1 MLTNHFYHEIIRKTI
16 VAFGTLFNNIEIQ
29 HTDKGGKTISVVKV
43 PISYGP
49 QQKFLAR
56 ISQGREYQ
64 DGVGTTLTLPRMS
77 FEVIGMSYDATRKV
91 STMQT
96 FKAVNKNTNKMIKAF
111 MPVPYNINMQLSIL
125 SKLNEDAIQI
135 VEQIIPYFQP
145 SFNITVNLVESIGEK
160 KDIPII
166 LESVNYSDSYE
177 GSFDSRRI
185 LIYTLAFTAKTYL
198 FGPVADSPE
207 GLIKKVDVD
216 YYTSTNTV
224 TAKRDVRYS
233 VTPQAKQNYDDDEAT
248 VVDGAISKDV
258 TEFNVSASTDLSVN
272 DRIIIDTEIMFIRSI
287 NGKKITVFR
296 GYDDTI
302 AAKHEHNA
310 SIGVLNTVDDAQIEF
325 GDDFGFNE
333 TVSFFTDGKKYSPSQ
348 GIDI

>member
-1 MLTNHFYHEIIRKTI
+1 MLGTYFYHEILRKTVI
-16 VAFGTLFNNIEIQ
+16 GFGTLFNNIHIR
-29 HTDKGGKTISVVKV
+29 HKTDGGGNFSVMKV
-43 PISYGP
+43 PLAYGP
-49 QQKFLAR
+49 MQKFLAR
-56 ISQGREYQ
+56 IQQQPDLDRE
-64 DGVGTTLTLPRMS
+64 TAISLPRIS
-77 FEVIGMSYDATRKV
+77 FEMGGIQYDPSRK
-91 STMQT
+91 TGLAQT
-96 FKAVNKNTNKMIKAF
+96 FLTKSGTNAKKVY
-111 MPVPYNINMQLSIL
+111 MPVPYNVGFELSIM
-125 SKLNEDAIQI
+125 SKLSDDALQI
-135 VEQIIPYFQP
+135 LEQIIPYFQP

-160 KDIPII
+160 KDIPIV

-216 YYTSTNTV
+216 YYTNTNTV
-224 TAKRDVRYS
+224 TAKRNVRYS

-258 TEFNVSASTDLSVN
+258 TEFSVSASTDLSVN

-310 SIGVLNTVDDAQIEF
+310 SIGVLNTVDDAQVEF

>member
-1 MLTNHFYHEIIRKTI
+1 MLGTYFYHEILRKTVI
-16 VAFGTLFNNIEIQ
+16 GFGTLFNNIHIR
-29 HTDKGGKTISVVKV
+29 HKTDGGGNFSVMKV
-43 PISYGP
+43 PLAYGP
-49 QQKFLAR
+49 MQKFLAR
-56 ISQGREYQ
+56 IQQQPDLDRE
-64 DGVGTTLTLPRMS
+64 TAISLPRIS
-77 FEVIGMSYDATRKV
+77 FEMGGIQYDPSRK
-91 STMQT
+91 TGLAQT
-96 FKAVNKNTNKMIKAF
+96 FLTKSGTSAKKVY
-111 MPVPYNINMQLSIL
+111 MPVPYNIGFELSIM
-125 SKLNEDAIQI
+125 SKLSDDALQI
-135 VEQIIPYFQP
+135 LEQIIPYFQP

-160 KDIPII
+160 KDIPIV

-224 TAKRDVRYS
+224 TAKRNVRYS

-310 SIGVLNTVDDAQIEF
+310 SIGVLNTVDDAQVEF

>member
-1 MLTNHFYHEIIRKTI
+1 MLGTYFYHEILRKTVI
-16 VAFGTLFNNIEIQ
+16 GFGTLFNNIHIR
-29 HTDKGGKTISVVKV
+29 HKTDGGGNFSVMKV
-43 PISYGP
+43 PLAYGP
-49 QQKFLAR
+49 MQKFLAR
-56 ISQGREYQ
+56 IQQQPDLDRE
-64 DGVGTTLTLPRMS
+64 TAISLPRIS
-77 FEVIGMSYDATRKV
+77 FEMGGIQYDPSRK
-91 STMQT
+91 TGLAQT
-96 FKAVNKNTNKMIKAF
+96 FLTKSGTNAKKVY
-111 MPVPYNINMQLSIL
+111 MPVPYNIGFELSIM
-125 SKLNEDAIQI
+125 SKLSDDALQI

-224 TAKRDVRYS
+224 TARRNVRYS

-310 SIGVLNTVDDAQIEF
+310 SIGVLNTVDDAQVEF